1 VSAASTTGLRL
12 DGDVTVQFAAEH
24 KTLLLSALEATQ
36 ALELDLS
43 GVIELDAAGLQLL
56 LLLKREA
63 QNLGKTVRF
72 EAPSGAVL
80 EILALARLDTRLE
93 PLPVSTATQRTGID
107 AQGGA

>member
-1 VSAASTTGLRL
+1 MSAPATTGLRL

-24 KTLLLSALEATQ
+24 KAVLLSALEAAE

-43 GVIELDAAGLQLL
+43 GVIEMDAAGLQLL

-63 QNLGKTVRF
+63 QSLGKTLRL

-80 EILALARLDTRLE
+80 EILALARLDAQLDHV
-93 PLPVSTATQRTGID
+93 PTQIQRAGSD
-107 AQGGA
+107 DRGGAR

>member
-1 VSAASTTGLRL
+1 VNAPTTTALRL

-24 KTLLLSALEATQ
+24 KILLLSALEAAQ

-63 QNLGKTVRF
+63 TNLGKTLRLRT
-72 EAPSGAVL
+72 PSGAVL
-80 EILALARLDTRLE
+80 EILALARLDLHLE
-93 PLPVSTATQRTGID
+93 PVPTEAQRAGID
-107 AQGGA
+107 PQGGAR